1 MSNVTIDQAISRGT
15 RVVNVPV
22 WLFLC
27 SPGIFWLGGRHTIA
41 NLIGEKVF
49 SITMVVIFVGCFIA
63 AWLWWSVQVPKWRLW
78 AYERVDDIP
87 ELKRRAIEAQLIWPD
102 GSIFSRTE
110 IKSAAHAAR
119 EREFEQRA
127 ANRSIT

>member
-1 MSNVTIDQAISRGT
+1 M
-15 RVVNVPV
+15 
-22 WLFLC
+22 
-27 SPGIFWLGGRHTIA
+27 
-41 NLIGEKVF
+41 IGENAF
-49 SITMVVIFVGCFIA
+49 SITMIELFCGCFVA

-110 IKSAAHAAR
+110 IKSVAHAAR
-119 EREFEQRA
+119 ERELERRA
-127 ANRSIT
+127 ANRSVT